1 MITLE
6 LDISRRSTLCYPDG
20 EIVPKCPAPNSLG
33 GSGKCGAT
41 MLDDS
46 RIGGLKCFACGYEL
60 PYGEFNTQSS
70 KF

>member
-1 MITLE
+1 
-6 LDISRRSTLCYPDG
+6 
-20 EIVPKCPAPNSLG
+20 
-33 GSGKCGAT
+33 